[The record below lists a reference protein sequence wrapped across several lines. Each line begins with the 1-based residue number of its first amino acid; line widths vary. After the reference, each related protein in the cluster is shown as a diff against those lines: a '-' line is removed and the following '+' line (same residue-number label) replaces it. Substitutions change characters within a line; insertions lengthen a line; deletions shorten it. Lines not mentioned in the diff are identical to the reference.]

1 MPFIENNPLKIVWLK
16 HCVKDFKN
24 LEEEEFIWV
33 DAKLKE
39 ELPNLIQN
47 TSRVEGT
54 QLRRLRIG
62 NKRLFLRIFEN
73 NVFCVGYKTRSN
85 AYNQK
90 QLMEMD
96 KIIKRIISGQGL

>member
-1 MPFIENNPLKIVWLK
+1 MENGSFEIVWLK

-24 LEEEEFIWV
+24 LKEEEFIRV

-39 ELPNLIQN
+39 ALSNLIQN

-62 NKRLFLRIFEN
+62 DKRLFLRIFEK
-73 NVFCVGYKTRSN
+73 NVFCVGYKTRGN

-90 QLMEMD
+90 QLIEMD
-96 KIIKRIISGQGL
+96 KIIKKIISGKGL

>member
-1 MPFIENNPLKIVWLK
+1 MENSPLEIVWLK

-24 LEEEEFIWV
+24 LEEEEFIRV
-33 DAKLKE
+33 DAKLRE
-39 ELPNLIQN
+39 ILPNFIQN

-54 QLRRLRIG
+54 ELRRLRVG
-62 NKRLFLRIFEN
+62 NKRLFLRISEN
-73 NVFCVGYKTRSN
+73 NVFCVGYKTRGN

>member
-1 MPFIENNPLKIVWLK
+1 MENNPLEIVWLK

-24 LEEEEFIWV
+24 LEEEEFIRA
-33 DAKLKE
+33 DTKLKE
-39 ELPNLIQN
+39 ALPNLVQN

-54 QLRRLRIG
+54 NLRRLRIG

-73 NVFCVGYKTRSN
+73 KVLCVGYKLREN

>member
-1 MPFIENNPLKIVWLK
+1 MEDNSLNIVWLK
-16 HCVKDFKN
+16 HCIKDFKN
-24 LEEEEFIWV
+24 LEEEEFIRV

-39 ELPNLIQN
+39 LLPNLIQN

-62 NKRLFLRIFEN
+62 DKRLFLRIVEK
-73 NVFCVGYKTRSN
+73 NVFCVGYKTRGN

-96 KIIKRIISGQGL
+96 KIIKKIISGQGL

>member
-1 MPFIENNPLKIVWLK
+1 MENNQLEIVWLK
-16 HCVKDFKN
+16 HCVRDFKN
-24 LEEEEFIWV
+24 LEEGEFIKV
-33 DAKLKE
+33 DSKLKE
-39 ELPNLIQN
+39 ALPSLIQD

-62 NKRLFLRIFEN
+62 DKRLFLRIVEKK
-73 NVFCVGYKTRSN
+73 VFCVGYKTRGN

-96 KIIKRIISGQGL
+96 KIIKNIILGQGL

>member
-1 MPFIENNPLKIVWLK
+1 MENNPLKIVWLK

-24 LEEEEFIWV
+24 LEEEEFIRV
-33 DAKLKE
+33 DSKLKE
-39 ELPNLIQN
+39 MLSNLIQN

-54 QLRRLRIG
+54 HLRRLRIG
-62 NKRLFLRIFEN
+62 NKRLFLRIYEN
-73 NVFCVGYKTRSN
+73 NVFCVGYKTRDN

-96 KIIKRIISGQGL
+96 KIIKRIIAREGL

>member
-1 MPFIENNPLKIVWLK
+1 MENSPLEIVWLK

-24 LEEEEFIWV
+24 LKEEEFIKV
-33 DAKLKE
+33 DTKLKE
-39 ELPNLIQN
+39 VLPDLIQS

-62 NKRLFLRIFEN
+62 SKRLFLRVYEN
-73 NVFCVGYKTRSN
+73 NVFCVGYKTRGN

-90 QLMEMD
+90 QLIEMD
-96 KIIKRIISGQGL
+96 KIIKRVILEQGL

>member
-1 MPFIENNPLKIVWLK
+1 METNPLEIVWLK

-24 LEEEEFIWV
+24 LEEEEFIRA
-33 DAKLKE
+33 DTKLKE
-39 ELPNLIQN
+39 ALPNLIQN

-73 NVFCVGYKTRSN
+73 KVLCVGYKLREN

>member
-1 MPFIENNPLKIVWLK
+1 MNNNPLKIVWLK

-24 LEEEEFIWV
+24 LNEEEFIRA
-33 DAKLKE
+33 DTKLKE
-39 ELPNLIQN
+39 VLPDLIQN

-62 NKRLFLRIFEN
+62 DKRLFLRINEN
-73 NVFCVGYKTRSN
+73 NVYCVGYKTRGN

-90 QLMEMD
+90 QLIEMD
-96 KIIKRIISGQGL
+96 KIIKKIISGQGL

>member
-1 MPFIENNPLKIVWLK
+1 MENNSLEIVWLK

-24 LEEEEFIWV
+24 LEEEEFIRV
-33 DAKLKE
+33 GSKLKE
-39 ELPNLIQN
+39 ILSNLIQN

-62 NKRLFLRIFEN
+62 DKRLFLRIFEK
-73 NVFCVGYKTRSN
+73 NVFCVGYKTRGN

-90 QLMEMD
+90 ELMEMD
-96 KIIKRIISGQGL
+96 KMIKRMISGQGL

>member
-1 MPFIENNPLKIVWLK
+1 MENNPLEIVWLR

-24 LEEEEFIWV
+24 LKEEEFIRV

-39 ELPNLIQN
+39 VLPNLIQN

-54 QLRRLRIG
+54 QLRRLRVG
-62 NKRLFLRIFEN
+62 NKRLFLRISEKN
-73 NVFCVGYKTRSN
+73 IFCVGYKTREN

-96 KIIKRIISGQGL
+96 KIIKKIISGQGL

>member
-1 MPFIENNPLKIVWLK
+1 MENNLLEIVWLK

-24 LEEEEFIWV
+24 LEEEEFIIA
-33 DAKLKE
+33 DTKLKE
-39 ELPNLIQN
+39 ALPNLIQN

-54 QLRRLRIG
+54 NLRRLRIG

-73 NVFCVGYKTRSN
+73 KVLCVGYKLREN

-90 QLMEMD
+90 QLMDMD

>member
-1 MPFIENNPLKIVWLK
+1 MEHDLLEIVWLK
-16 HCVKDFKN
+16 HCIKDFKN
-24 LEEEEFIWV
+24 LEEEEFLRV
-33 DAKLKE
+33 DTKLKE
-39 ELPNLIQN
+39 ILLNLIQN

-62 NKRLFLRIFEN
+62 DKRLFLRVFEKK
-73 NVFCVGYKTRSN
+73 VFCVGYKTRGN

-90 QLMEMD
+90 QLMEMN

>member
-1 MPFIENNPLKIVWLK
+1 MENNPLEIVWLK

-24 LEEEEFIWV
+24 FEEAEFIRV
-33 DAKLKE
+33 DAKLRE
-39 ELPNLIQN
+39 ALSNLIQN

-62 NKRLFLRIFEN
+62 DKRLFLRIVEK
-73 NVFCVGYKTRSN
+73 NVFCVGYKTRGN

-90 QLMEMD
+90 QLIEMD
-96 KIIKRIISGQGL
+96 KMIKNIISGQGL

>member
-1 MPFIENNPLKIVWLK
+1 MENSPLEIVWLK

-24 LEEEEFIWV
+24 LKEEEFIRV

-39 ELPNLIQN
+39 ALSNLIQN

-62 NKRLFLRIFEN
+62 DKRLFLRIFEK
-73 NVFCVGYKTRSN
+73 NVFCVGYKPRGN

-90 QLMEMD
+90 QLIDMD
-96 KIIKRIISGQGL
+96 KIIKKIISGKGL